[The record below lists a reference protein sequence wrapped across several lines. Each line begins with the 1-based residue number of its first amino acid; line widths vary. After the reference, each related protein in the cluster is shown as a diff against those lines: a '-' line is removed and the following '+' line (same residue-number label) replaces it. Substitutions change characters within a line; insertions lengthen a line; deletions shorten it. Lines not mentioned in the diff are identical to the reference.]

1 MAMMLILALLT
12 TLTVQA
18 AADKTALNTAVS
30 EAETY
35 YGTISESNP
44 KEAEVLTMLINS
56 CKSVQNDADATQED
70 VDFAAK
76 FMNESVNQCKIAVA
90 QANYAAAIAD
100 AEEFYN
106 SIKESNPS
114 VAEVLKMLIDAAK
127 QVQVDDSFTQS
138 DLEFATAFMKELVV
152 QAKEAVTTGV
162 KSLAPSLSANGEGSN
177 YWYTLAGSRVAQS
190 SRAGVYINN
199 GVVRVAK

>member
-1 MAMMLILALLT
+1 MERIITNMRTAGMAMMLILALLT

-18 AADKTALNTAVS
+18 AADKTALNAAVS

-35 YGTISESNP
+35 YGTIS
-44 KEAEVLTMLINS
+44 
-56 CKSVQNDADATQED
+56 
-70 VDFAAK
+70 
-76 FMNESVNQCKIAVA
+76 
-90 QANYAAAIAD
+90 
-100 AEEFYN
+100 
-106 SIKESNPS
+106 ESNPS